1 MGNLAALLICAAE
14 LGLQCDAKLFLV
26 LLKTLLVQK
35 YMPTTW
41 GTCDEFSHSTRSALP
56 VRLPMFVQART
67 VTSPRKHDMRLRHG
81 FDAIGAPR
89 PSKTRCVNI
98 ATAYLILIKNV
109 DDTTV
114 VRAAAAAAAA
124 DAAAAVAASTA
135 GAGAAAAVLA
145 AATVTAAAAAAAAEV
160 AAAAQLLQPPAA
172 TTAATSAPAAADS
185 AAITAAA
192 ETASAAAAAAATADA
207 AATAAAASATAAA
220 AAAVQQPKKLR
231 WRRRRRENY
240 IFALQNSSLRSSIK
254 KALILEPLN

>member
-41 GTCDEFSHSTRSALP
+41 GTSDEFSHSTRSALP
-56 VRLPMFVQART
+56 VRMPMFVQART
-67 VTSPRKHDMRLRHG
+67 VTSARKHDMRLRHG
-81 FDAIGAPR
+81 FDAIGDPR

-98 ATAYLILIKNV
+98 ATPYLILIKNV

-114 VRAAAAAAAA
+114 VRAAAAAAA

-145 AATVTAAAAAAAAEV
+145 AAMVT
-160 AAAAQLLQPPAA
+160 
-172 TTAATSAPAAADS
+172 
-185 AAITAAA
+185 
-192 ETASAAAAAAATADA
+192 AAAAATADA

-240 IFALQNSSLRSSIK
+240 IFALQNLSLRSSIK

>member
-14 LGLQCDAKLFLV
+14 LVLQCDAKLFLV

-114 VRAAAAAAAA
+114 VRAAAAAAA